1 MKINSLLFT
10 VWMLFL
16 TIPMVAQQPDARD
29 ILDRAADAFRRE
41 GGVKITSP
49 SVRLKAIRTVP
60 SV

>member
-16 TIPMVAQQPDARD
+16 TIPTVAQQPDARD

-41 GGVKITSP
+41 GGVKTLLRP
-49 SVRLKAIRTVP
+49 CAWKGIRTVP